1 MNVLINKRFLKDL
14 SALPKG
20 DRRKIEE
27 FAFKESEKLAS
38 IESAGVFEKL
48 KGYHIYYRVRFG
60 HYRVGVR
67 YENETLIFERVLH
80 RKDIYK
86 FFP

>member
-38 IESAGVFEKL
+38 IESAGDVYF
-48 KGYHIYYRVRFG
+48 RVDVHFG
-60 HYRVGVR
+60 G
-67 YENETLIFERVLH
+67 
-80 RKDIYK
+80 
-86 FFP
+86 